1 MNAEG
6 NVKVNAE
13 GKSLK
18 QLNGERKGELT
29 LKGTLNKSQTDVK
42 VQLFQRMQYNFKTFM
57 LIHVCEHLISKYG
70 NKTPISL
77 ENSDDP

>member
-18 QLNGERKGELT
+18 QLNVERKGELT
-29 LKGTLNKSQTDVK
+29 QKGTLHKSQTDGK
-42 VQLFQRMQYNFKTFM
+42 VQLF
-57 LIHVCEHLISKYG
+57 
-70 NKTPISL
+70 
-77 ENSDDP
+77 